1 MGSPALKRHSDRH
14 GIHIRTVSSW
24 RLLSALL
31 NWFKLVY
38 GPFKS
43 FEQSNMYRTLDFC
56 PDKPENLELDA
67 AQLKSSLLRSYCLI
81 YILTVVT
88 DQLCG

>member
-1 MGSPALKRHSDRH
+1 MGSPALTRHSDRH

-38 GPFKS
+38 EP
-43 FEQSNMYRTLDFC
+43 FEQSNMHRTLDFC
-56 PDKPENLELDA
+56 PDNPENLELDV
-67 AQLKSSLLRSYCLI
+67 AQLKSSLD
-81 YILTVVT
+81 LTV
-88 DQLCG
+88 